1 MIVRGK
7 ELTSHEELRVRMP
20 VDEELDALRG
30 LGVLQPRGERGRL
43 RGIGFLE
50 TFEVLPARIIG
61 CAAGGI
67 PLEGPVAVDIV
78 ANAGAT

>member
-1 MIVRGK
+1 MK
-7 ELTSHEELRVRMP
+7 SCEYACQSMKSLT
-20 VDEELDALRG
+20 
-30 LGVLQPRGERGRL
+30 PRGERGRL